1 MWLFSPGTLTMSC
14 LTSPCPAYAQ
24 GAAGAAFANVVTHFL
39 AAQCL
44 ISEDWPE
51 DRTNDVSDGESFDFI
66 IVGAGTAGSL
76 LASRLSEIE
85 DWKVLL
91 LEAGDDPPMESIVPN
106 FSGSTH
112 RSIHAW
118 QYYTEID
125 NTTNRGN
132 INRRSFWPR
141 GRTLGGT
148 GSINGLLHMRGS
160 PGDYKPWNFAGNW
173 GWKTIKEY
181 FKKSEKILDPYIINN
196 PELAEN
202 YGTNGPFV
210 IDQLNFTHTD
220 IVEKLT
226 QAYKELGL
234 KYLDDINGPSQLGVG
249 KIRGGNYK
257 GKRVSTA
264 TAFLNPAK
272 DRKNLFVL
280 KTTFV
285 TGVIIDDDYFA
296 KGVKAVI
303 KPGIGVTFNAKK
315 EVILSAGAINTP
327 VLLMLSGVGPQKH
340 LKKFDIKPKAV
351 LPVGKNLQD
360 HVRIP
365 IPVTIDTGAKS
376 KDEKYWLRA
385 AAQYLLDQTGP
396 HATNYDQ
403 PNINAFLAISENA
416 TLPDV
421 QIDHNYFVPNTSYV
435 YSMCSD
441 VMSFNDEICKQFQ
454 SFNAEQELIIFYVS
468 LCRPYSTGKILLRSQ
483 NPSDMPKIYP
493 KYFSDK
499 RDMDTFIKGIQ
510 KVMEIINTP
519 TFKDLKAELKRI
531 NHKDCD
537 ETDFASDGYWEC
549 MARTVT
555 YNVYHP
561 VGTAKMGLP
570 DDDSAVLD
578 HKLNVFGLQRLR
590 VVDASV
596 MPTIPSVNTNAAVM
610 MIAERAA
617 DFIKEQYVKH
627 NKDEL

>member
-1 MWLFSPGTLTMSC
+1 MSC

-24 GAAGAAFANVVTHFL
+24 GAAGAAFANLITHLL

-44 ISEDWPE
+44 ISEDWPQ
-51 DRTNDVSDGESFDFI
+51 DRTDEVSDGDSFDFI

-76 LASRLSEIE
+76 LASRLTEVE

-91 LEAGDDPPMESIVPN
+91 LEAGDDPPIESIIPN
-106 FSGSTH
+106 FSGATH

-125 NTTNRGN
+125 NTTNRASRDG
-132 INRRSFWPR
+132 RSFWPR
-141 GRTLGGT
+141 GRVLGGT

-160 PGDYKPWNFAGNW
+160 AGDYKSWNFDGEW
-173 GWKTIKEY
+173 DWPTIKEY
-181 FKKSEKILDPYIINN
+181 FKKSEKIVDPFILSD
-196 PELAEN
+196 PELKEN
-202 YGTNGPFV
+202 YGTDGEFV
-210 IDQLNFTHTD
+210 IDQLNFTHPE
-220 IVEKLT
+220 IVDKLT
-226 QAYKELGL
+226 QAYEELGL

-249 KIRGGNYK
+249 KIRGGNHK

-264 TAFLNPAK
+264 TAFLNQAK

-280 KTTFV
+280 KKSFV
-285 TGVIIDDDYFA
+285 TEVIIDDEFFA
-296 KGVKAVI
+296 RGVKAVI
-303 KPGIGVTFNAKK
+303 KPGIGVTFNANK
-315 EVILSAGAINTP
+315 EVILCAGAINTP
-327 VLLMLSGVGPQKH
+327 VLLMVSGVGPRKH
-340 LKKFDIKPKAV
+340 LSKFGISTKAS
-351 LPVGKNLQD
+351 LPVGRNLQD

-376 KDEKYWLRA
+376 KDEIYWLRA

-403 PNINAFLAISENA
+403 PNVNAFLALSENA

-421 QIDHNYFVPNTSYV
+421 QVDHNYFVPNTSYV

-441 VMSFNDEICKQFQ
+441 IMSFQDNICKQFE
-454 SFNAEQELIIFYVS
+454 SFNENKELIIFFIS
-468 LCRPYSTGKILLRSQ
+468 LCRPHSKGKILLRTKNS
-483 NPSDMPKIYP
+483 SDLPKIYP

-499 RDMDTFIKGIQ
+499 RDMETFVKGIQ
-510 KVMEIINTP
+510 KLTEIINTP
-519 TFKDLKAELKRI
+519 TFKNVKAELRRI
-531 NHKDCD
+531 SHKDCD
-537 ETDFASDGYWEC
+537 ETEFASDEYWEC

-561 VGTAKMGLP
+561 VGTAKMGRSM
-570 DDDSAVLD
+570 DDSSVLD
-578 HKLNVFGLQRLR
+578 YKLNVYGVQRLR
-590 VVDASV
+590 VADASA

-617 DFIKEQYVKH
+617 DFIKETYENSH
-627 NKDEL
+627 IKDEL